1 MSTME
6 LLEQRSRGTGLAVTG
21 VLGFAI
27 AISLASQVSI
37 PLPGTPV
44 PLTLQPMFVVLAGLM
59 LGPRLGALAVGL
71 WVMAGAMGLP
81 VFTPGGAP
89 GLARLVGA
97 TGGYIVAA
105 PAAAF
110 AVGMLA
116 TRGAG
121 FRGRLV
127 AALVGMLVIYIG
139 GMAQLAILTG
149 SLSFAAVAGALPF
162 AAADAVKAVIAAT
175 VARTPL
181 AGR

>member
-6 LLEQRSRGTGLAVTG
+6 LIEQRSRGMGLAVTG
-21 VLGFAI
+21 VIGFAV
-27 AISLASQVSI
+27 ALSLASQVSI
-37 PLPGTPV
+37 PIPGTPV

-71 WVMAGAMGLP
+71 WVVAGALGLP

-89 GLARLVGA
+89 GLARLIGP

-110 AVGMLA
+110 VAGLLAVRA
-116 TRGAG
+116 TG
-121 FRGRLV
+121 FRTRLL
-127 AALVGMLVIYIG
+127 AALVGMLVIYTG
-139 GMAQLAILTG
+139 GMAQLAVLTG
-149 SLSFAAVAGALPF
+149 SLSFAAVNGVLPF
-162 AAADAVKAVIAAT
+162 AVADAAKAVVAAT